1 MEQKLGMVHLYHG
14 GGKGKTTAAI
24 GLALRAAGR
33 GYPVLV
39 VQFLKRGDSGEIKA
53 LERLGI
59 PTLAYPQLSGFSF
72 RMSEEEKAKCLAAH
86 TENLRRA
93 GTFCGQS
100 PQGLLVLDEAVGA
113 CQKGLLDEKLLL
125 DFLHA
130 RPAGWEVVLTGRN
143 PSANLLKVADYV
155 TEMKKQKHPFD
166 RGVMARDGI
175 ERYGYA
181 NGSFRH
187 QQKNAGGI
195 WRASS
200 LLYGGRRCCPPG
212 TGKRGYPGLCVNGKS
227 CNSFCAADFCHRQC
241 AYSIA
246 SLG

>member
-155 TEMKKQKHPFD
+155 TEMK
-166 RGVMARDGI
+166 
-175 ERYGYA
+175 
-181 NGSFRH
+181 N
-187 QQKNAGGI
+187 KNI
-195 WRASS
+195 LS
-200 LLYGGRRCCPPG
+200 
-212 TGKRGYPGLCVNGKS
+212 TG
-227 CNSFCAADFCHRQC
+227 A
-241 AYSIA
+241 
-246 SLG
+246 

>member
-93 GTFCGQS
+93 GTFCSQS
-100 PQGLLVLDEAVGA
+100 PQGCWCWTRRWGPVRKAFWREAVGWISYTPVLPA
-113 CQKGLLDEKLLL
+113 GRLYSLDATISESFESGRLCNGDEKTKTS
-125 DFLHA
+125 F
-130 RPAGWEVVLTGRN
+130 RP
-143 PSANLLKVADYV
+143 
-155 TEMKKQKHPFD
+155 
-166 RGVMARDGI
+166 GVMARDGI
-175 ERYGYA
+175 ER
-181 NGSFRH
+181 
-187 QQKNAGGI
+187 
-195 WRASS
+195 
-200 LLYGGRRCCPPG
+200 
-212 TGKRGYPGLCVNGKS
+212 
-227 CNSFCAADFCHRQC
+227 
-241 AYSIA
+241 
-246 SLG
+246 

>member
-1 MEQKLGMVHLYHG
+1 
-14 GGKGKTTAAI
+14 
-24 GLALRAAGR
+24 
-33 GYPVLV
+33 
-39 VQFLKRGDSGEIKA
+39 
-53 LERLGI
+53 
-59 PTLAYPQLSGFSF
+59 
-72 RMSEEEKAKCLAAH
+72 MSEEEKAKCLAAH

-100 PQGLLVLDEAVGA
+100 PQGLLVLDEAGGA

-175 ERYGYA
+175 ER
-181 NGSFRH
+181 
-187 QQKNAGGI
+187 
-195 WRASS
+195 
-200 LLYGGRRCCPPG
+200 
-212 TGKRGYPGLCVNGKS
+212 
-227 CNSFCAADFCHRQC
+227 
-241 AYSIA
+241 
-246 SLG
+246 

>member
-86 TENLRRA
+86 TENLWRA
-93 GTFCGQS
+93 GTFCSQS

-175 ERYGYA
+175 ER
-181 NGSFRH
+181 
-187 QQKNAGGI
+187 
-195 WRASS
+195 
-200 LLYGGRRCCPPG
+200 
-212 TGKRGYPGLCVNGKS
+212 
-227 CNSFCAADFCHRQC
+227 
-241 AYSIA
+241 
-246 SLG
+246 